1 MDPVKIAAML
11 VKDSN
16 LFQESKRPDNG
27 EPYEFKWAFD
37 PKSKEYHHL
46 KAQMQ
51 AFSKRRKFFNL
62 VPSIQNILSNKYD
75 SQNLKKL

>member
-1 MDPVKIAAML
+1 ML

-27 EPYEFKWAFD
+27 EPYEFKWQFD

-51 AFSKRRKFFNL
+51 AFS
-62 VPSIQNILSNKYD
+62 NISPPAYD
-75 SQNLKKL
+75 EEAEEHQKEEKQKASKK